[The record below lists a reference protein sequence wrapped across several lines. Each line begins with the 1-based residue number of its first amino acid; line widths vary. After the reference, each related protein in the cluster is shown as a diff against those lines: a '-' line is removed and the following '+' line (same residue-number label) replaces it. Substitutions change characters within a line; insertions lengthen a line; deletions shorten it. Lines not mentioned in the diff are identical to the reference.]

1 MIDQELEK
9 FVVESLKEDIKT
21 GDHTSLACISKKN
34 ISNAEIIAKNSGL
47 IAGVELAKYIFKKVD
62 NKLDLKQHFKD
73 GDSVKKGDVILSI
86 SGTTLSILKCERLV
100 LNCMQQMSAIATKT
114 NNICKKIANTKTKI
128 LDTRKTIPLNR
139 KIQKWA
145 VKIGGGINHRF
156 SLDDMI
162 MIKDNHIDFCGGIA
176 QAIQTTK
183 KYLIANKLNLDIVV
197 ETRNFDEIKEVID
210 EGGIKRILLDNF
222 DIAQTKKAV
231 ELINNQFETE
241 SSGGINEK
249 NILEYAECG
258 VDYISLGTLTHSI
271 KNFDLSLKAS

>member
-9 FVVESLKEDIKT
+9 FVVESLKEDIQS
-21 GDHTSLACISKKN
+21 GDHTSLACINKSN

-86 SGTTLSILKCERLV
+86 SGPTLSILKCERLV

-176 QAIQTTK
+176 QAIKTTK

-249 NILEYAECG
+249 NILEYAKCG

>member
-9 FVVESLKEDIKT
+9 FVVESLKEDIKS
-21 GDHTSLACISKKN
+21 GDHTSLACINKTN

-86 SGTTLSILKCERLV
+86 SGPTLSILKCERLV

-231 ELINNQFETE
+231 EIINNQFETE

-249 NILEYAECG
+249 NILEYAKCG

>member
-9 FVVESLKEDIKT
+9 FVVESLKEDIQS
-21 GDHTSLACISKKN
+21 GDHTSLACINKSN

-176 QAIQTTK
+176 QAIKTTK

-222 DIAQTKKAV
+222 DIAKTKKAV
-231 ELINNQFETE
+231 ELINNQFEIE

>member
-9 FVVESLKEDIKT
+9 FVVESLKEDIQS
-21 GDHTSLACISKKN
+21 GDHTSLACINKSN

-62 NKLDLKQHFKD
+62 NKLDLKQHFND
-73 GDSVKKGDVILSI
+73 GDSVKKGDVIISI
-86 SGTTLSILKCERLV
+86 SGPTLSILKCERLV

-114 NNICKKIANTKTKI
+114 NIICKKIANTKTKI

-249 NILEYAECG
+249 NILEYAKCG

>member
-9 FVVESLKEDIKT
+9 FVVESLKEDIQS
-21 GDHTSLACISKKN
+21 GDHTSLACINKSN

-86 SGTTLSILKCERLV
+86 SGPTLSILKCERLV

-258 VDYISLGTLTHSI
+258 VDYISLGTLTHTI

>member
-1 MIDQELEK
+1 
-9 FVVESLKEDIKT
+9 
-21 GDHTSLACISKKN
+21 
-34 ISNAEIIAKNSGL
+34 
-47 IAGVELAKYIFKKVD
+47 
-62 NKLDLKQHFKD
+62 
-73 GDSVKKGDVILSI
+73 
-86 SGTTLSILKCERLV
+86 
-100 LNCMQQMSAIATKT
+100 
-114 NNICKKIANTKTKI
+114 
-128 LDTRKTIPLNR
+128 
-139 KIQKWA
+139 
-145 VKIGGGINHRF
+145 
-156 SLDDMI
+156 MI

>member
-9 FVVESLKEDIKT
+9 FVVESLKEDIQS
-21 GDHTSLACISKKN
+21 GDHTSLACINKSN

-62 NKLDLKQHFKD
+62 NKLILKQHFKD
-73 GDSVKKGDVILSI
+73 GDSVKKGDIIISI
-86 SGTTLSILKCERLV
+86 SGPTLSILKCERLV

-197 ETRNFDEIKEVID
+197 ETRNFDEIKEVINV
-210 EGGIKRILLDNF
+210 GGIKRILLDNF

-249 NILEYAECG
+249 NILEYAKCG

>member
-9 FVVESLKEDIKT
+9 FVVESLKEDIQS
-21 GDHTSLACISKKN
+21 GDHTSLACINKSN

-62 NKLDLKQHFKD
+62 NKLILKQHFKD
-73 GDSVKKGDVILSI
+73 GDSVKKGDIIISI
-86 SGTTLSILKCERLV
+86 SGPTLSILKCERLV

-114 NNICKKIANTKTKI
+114 NIICKKIANTKTKI

-231 ELINNQFETE
+231 EIINNQFETE

-249 NILEYAECG
+249 NILEYAKCG

>member
-9 FVVESLKEDIKT
+9 FVFESLKEDIQS
-21 GDHTSLACISKKN
+21 GDHTSLACINKSN

-114 NNICKKIANTKTKI
+114 NIICKKIANTKTKI

-176 QAIQTTK
+176 QAIKTTK

-249 NILEYAECG
+249 NILEYAKCG

>member
-9 FVVESLKEDIKT
+9 FVVESLKEDIQS
-21 GDHTSLACISKKN
+21 GDHTSLACINKSN

-62 NKLDLKQHFKD
+62 NKLILKQHFKD
-73 GDSVKKGDVILSI
+73 GDSVEKGDIILSI
-86 SGTTLSILKCERLV
+86 SGPTLSILKCERLV

-249 NILEYAECG
+249 NILEYAKCG

>member
-9 FVVESLKEDIKT
+9 FVVESLKEDIQS
-21 GDHTSLACISKKN
+21 GDHTSLACINKSN

-86 SGTTLSILKCERLV
+86 SGPTLSILKCERLV

-114 NNICKKIANTKTKI
+114 NIICKKIANTKTKI

-231 ELINNQFETE
+231 EIINNQFETE

-249 NILEYAECG
+249 NILEYAKCG

>member
-9 FVVESLKEDIKT
+9 FVVESLKEDIQS
-21 GDHTSLACISKKN
+21 GDHTSLACINKSN

-62 NKLDLKQHFKD
+62 NKLDLKQHIKD
-73 GDSVKKGDVILSI
+73 GDSVKKGDIIISI
-86 SGTTLSILKCERLV
+86 SGPTLSILKCERLV

-114 NNICKKIANTKTKI
+114 NIICKKIASTKTKI

-249 NILEYAECG
+249 NILEYAKCG